1 MSLLRR
7 LTAARSQLLL
17 EEQESVASAP
27 KSQLPAQSL
36 YMPLILEAS
45 ASVSATHA
53 NYLNFVADGLIDV
66 NESIGSAGNGGSSS
80 SSSSGLSIQNGG
92 VAIALGHTPDNGST
106 ALAEAG
112 EADSAHLTFVIVKC
126 FIIGFIIL
134 AAILGN
140 MLVIV
145 SVMRHRK
152 LR

>member
-1 MSLLRR
+1 MTLMRR
-7 LTAARSQLLL
+7 VTAARNLL
-17 EEQESVASAP
+17 EESVAVAP
-27 KSQLPAQSL
+27 KSQLPSQSL

-53 NYLNFVADGLIDV
+53 NYLNFVADGLVDV
-66 NESIGSAGNGGSSS
+66 DESIGSGGSSS
-80 SSSSGLSIQNGG
+80 VLGLDNG
-92 VAIALGHTPDNGST
+92 VAVGHTPDNGST
-106 ALAEAG
+106 AAAQG

>member
-7 LTAARSQLLL
+7 LTAARSLLLL

-80 SSSSGLSIQNGG
+80 SSGLGIQNGG
-92 VAIALGHTPDNGST
+92 VAIAMGHTPDNGST

>member
-1 MSLLRR
+1 MTLLRR
-7 LTAARSQLLL
+7 LTAARSLLLL
-17 EEQESVASAP
+17 EEQENVASAP

-80 SSSSGLSIQNGG
+80 SSSGLGIQNGG
-92 VAIALGHTPDNGST
+92 VAIAMGHTPDNGST
-106 ALAEAG
+106 ALADAG

>member
-1 MSLLRR
+1 MSLMRR
-7 LTAARSQLLL
+7 LTAARNLLL
-17 EEQESVASAP
+17 EESVAVAP
-27 KSQLPAQSL
+27 KSPL

-66 NESIGSAGNGGSSS
+66 DESIGSAGNGGSSS
-80 SSSSGLSIQNGG
+80 TVLGLDNG
-92 VAIALGHTPDNGST
+92 VAVGQTPDNGST
-106 ALAEAG
+106 ATAEG

>member
-1 MSLLRR
+1 MTLMRR
-7 LTAARSQLLL
+7 LTAARNLL
-17 EEQESVASAP
+17 EESVAVAP
-27 KSQLPAQSL
+27 KSQLPSQSL

-53 NYLNFVADGLIDV
+53 NYLNFVADGLVDV
-66 NESIGSAGNGGSSS
+66 DEGIGSGGNGGSSS
-80 SSSSGLSIQNGG
+80 VLGLDNG
-92 VAIALGHTPDNGST
+92 VAVGQTPDNGST
-106 ALAEAG
+106 AAAQG